1 MAAVRVTEGASAP
14 TITFVQPDGVR
25 QRLEVRVGMSLMEA
39 ALRAGVP
46 GIEAKCR
53 GNCACVTCHVHID
66 PAWRPA
72 LGAPGAMEESMLDF
86 AEGVDARSRL
96 ACQVRVN
103 GLCDGLIVEVPAE
116 QRVLGL

>member
-1 MAAVRVTEGASAP
+1 MAALRVTEGASAP
-14 TITFVQPDGVR
+14 TITFVQPDGTR
-25 QRLEVRVGMSLMEA
+25 RRLEVRVGVSLMEA

-86 AEGVDARSRL
+86 AEGADARSRL
-96 ACQVRVN
+96 ACQIRVN

>member
-1 MAAVRVTEGASAP
+1 MTDAVPTP
-14 TITFVQPDGVR
+14 TITFVQSNGAR
-25 QRLEVRVGMSLMEA
+25 QRLAVRVGMSLMEA

-72 LGAPGAMEESMLDF
+72 LGGPGAMEESMLDF
-86 AEGVDARSRL
+86 ADGVDGRSRL
-96 ACQVRVN
+96 ACQVRVTS
-103 GLCDGLIVEVPAE
+103 LCDGLIVEVPAE